1 MKQTASKNS
10 GQYALA
16 GAIAGLVSTIVF
28 TIVHD
33 IFISDIWFMLLP
45 MSVAGAICGASIS
58 WSFALLVDVINLG
71 GWLKYNLLYVIM
83 FFLLGVVSSL
93 VFEPVTTVAA
103 LIAANGPPDDLIQ
116 QALPMTVLFTLGMAM
131 VVTLLYGRSWSR
143 FGAILLTC
151 SVLVL
156 LLGLNVSTIGLVSIP
171 RGSFY
176 LVLEMFGLILLLDL
190 VYASVFVILIRNRLL
205 HPAASHRREMN

>member
-1 MKQTASKNS
+1 MKQTASKS
-10 GQYALA
+10 TGQYALT
-16 GAIAGLVSTIVF
+16 GAIGGLVSTIVF

-33 IFISDIWFMLLP
+33 IFISDIWLMLLP
-45 MSVAGAICGASIS
+45 MSVAGAICGASIG
-58 WSFALLVDVINLG
+58 WSFALLVDATNLG
-71 GWLKYNLLYVIM
+71 GWLKYNLLYVLM

-93 VFEPVTTVAA
+93 VFEPVTTIAA
-103 LIAANGPPDDLIQ
+103 LIAENGPPDDLIR
-116 QALPMTVLFTLGMAM
+116 QALPMTILFTLGMAI
-131 VVTLLYGRSWSR
+131 VVTLLYGRNWSR

-151 SVLVL
+151 TVLVL

-190 VYASVFVILIRNRLL
+190 VYVSVFAILIRNRLL
-205 HPAASHRREMN
+205 HPAPNT